1 MTSLNKEWNMAIK
14 RFLTI
19 HFNDG
24 SKLAVTVPQQSDT
37 FSQIASRV
45 QKALDA
51 NQLAIEIDGEL
62 FVIPMNNVKYLQVN
76 PAPEKLPDTVIRSG
90 VLKPDY

>member
-1 MTSLNKEWNMAIK
+1 MASK

-19 HFNDG
+19 HFIDG
-24 SKLAVTVPQQSDT
+24 SKISMTFPPQT
-37 FSQIASRV
+37 ENYHQIASRV

-51 NQLAIEIDGEL
+51 NQLALEVEGEL

-76 PAPEKLPDTVIRSG
+76 PAPEKLPDSVIRG
-90 VLKPDY
+90 GTLKLDY

>member
-1 MTSLNKEWNMAIK
+1 MATK

-19 HFNDG
+19 HFTDG
-24 SKLAVTVPQQSDT
+24 SKLPMTFPQQADD

-45 QKALDA
+45 QKALDT
-51 NQLAIEIDGEL
+51 NKLAIEVDGEL
-62 FVIPMNNVKYLQVN
+62 FVIPMNNIKYLQVN

-90 VLKPDY
+90 ALRVDNH

>member
-1 MTSLNKEWNMAIK
+1 MAVK

-24 SKLAVTVPQQSDT
+24 SKLSVTFPQQSDS

-45 QKALDA
+45 QKALDS

-76 PAPEKLPDTVIRSG
+76 PAPEKLPDTVIRNG
-90 VLKPDY
+90 AIKFDH

>member
-1 MTSLNKEWNMAIK
+1 MATK

-19 HFNDG
+19 YFTDG
-24 SKLAVTVPQQSDT
+24 SKLSTFPQQADD

-45 QKALDA
+45 QKALDT
-51 NQLAIEIDGEL
+51 NKLAIEVDGEL
-62 FVIPMNNVKYLQVN
+62 FVIPMSNVKYLQVN

-90 VLKPDY
+90 ALKVDTH

>member
-1 MTSLNKEWNMAIK
+1 MAIK

-19 HFNDG
+19 HFTDA
-24 SKLAVTVPQQSDT
+24 SKLSITFPQQTGD
-37 FSQIASRV
+37 FNQIASRV

-51 NQLAIEIDGEL
+51 NQLAIEIEGEL

-90 VLKPDY
+90 ALKADY